1 MLQEIYIKNFALI
14 DELRIKFEDGLNI
27 ITGETGSGKSILID
41 ALSMA
46 LGKKADKAFVRN
58 GENKAVV
65 EAVFSC
71 ENPEL
76 IKNLNELGIEDTE
89 DGIIVTREIS
99 SEGKSVSRLNNRSVS
114 KSILKEISSQ
124 LITIHGQNE
133 YEQLMTAH
141 SQLNLLDLFGA
152 EEIEAQLSN
161 YRELYSKFLELKKE
175 ISKLNNFEEPGNLQR
190 EIDLIKYEIEEIDT
204 AKLKKDEKEELMKE
218 LKRVENTEKIQSTL
232 EYSYEA
238 IYGNSESVLDILANC
253 FNKYDQ
259 IEDYDSDIKLWNDV
273 IKDCYYRLDDVAN
286 EIRSKK
292 GSFEFDEK
300 LIDELN
306 FRIDKINTIHRKYG
320 NSYEN
325 VMQFR
330 ERSLKRLEEI
340 TLRDEL
346 IEKYNLEIK
355 SVEKKLYIEAK
366 KLSDL
371 RKRASV
377 NLTNKI
383 LKELLS
389 LKMNNTQFNIEF
401 TESEF
406 SQTGIDYIEFAV
418 NFNKGDVLKPL
429 NKIASGGEISRFMLA
444 FKNVI
449 SATDNID
456 TLIFDEIDTGVSG
469 IAAQMIGEK
478 LKEISNFRQVLCVTH
493 LPQIASYADCHYLV
507 EKHDDENSTQTK
519 ISKLKLDGRV
529 NEIAKMIGGLNI
541 TKSTTE
547 SAKEL
552 IEKNNRSRHNG

>member
-1 MLQEIYIKNFALI
+1 MLQEIYIRNFALI
-14 DELRIKFEDGLNI
+14 DELRVKFEDGLNI

-58 GENKAVV
+58 GESKAIV

-71 ENPEL
+71 ENTDL
-76 IKNLNELGIEDTE
+76 INKLNELGIEDIE

-114 KSILKEISSQ
+114 KSILKEVSSQ

-133 YEQLMTAH
+133 YEQLMTAQ
-141 SQLNLLDLFGA
+141 SQLNLLDLFGGA
-152 EEIEAQLSN
+152 EIELQLSN
-161 YRELYSKFLELKKE
+161 YREYYSKFMELKKE
-175 ISKLNNFEEPGNLQR
+175 ISKLNNFEDPSNIQR
-190 EIDLIKYEIEEIDT
+190 EIDLIRYEIEEIDG

-218 LKRVENTEKIQSTL
+218 LKKVENTEKIQSTL

-238 IYGNSESVLDILANC
+238 LYGSSEAVLDALANC

-259 IEDYDSDIKLWNDV
+259 IEDYDSDIKLWNDI

-320 NSYEN
+320 NSYEK

-330 ERSLKRLEEI
+330 ERSLKRLQEI
-340 TLRDEL
+340 TQRDEL
-346 IEKYNLEIK
+346 IEKYNAEIRT
-355 SVEKKLYIEAK
+355 VEKQLYAEAK
-366 KLSDL
+366 KLSDV
-371 RKRASV
+371 RKKVSA

-383 LKELLS
+383 LKELIS

-406 SQTGIDYIEFAV
+406 SATGMDYIEFAV
-418 NFNKGDVLKPL
+418 NFNKGDTLKPL

-493 LPQIASYADCHYLV
+493 LPQIASYADGHYLV
-507 EKHDDENSTQTK
+507 EKHDNENSTQTK
-519 ISKLKLDGRV
+519 ISKLEIDDRIS
-529 NEIAKMIGGLNI
+529 EIAKMIGGLNI
-541 TKSTTE
+541 TKSTLE
-547 SAKEL
+547 SAKDL
-552 IEKNNRSRHNG
+552 IQKNNRSKNNG

>member
-14 DELRIKFEDGLNI
+14 DELRIKFEEGLNI

-46 LGKKADKAFVRN
+46 LGKKADKTFVRT
-58 GENKAVV
+58 GETKAIV

-71 ENPEL
+71 ENTDL
-76 IKNLNELGIEDTE
+76 ARTLSELGIEDAE
-89 DGIIVTREIS
+89 DEIIVTREIS

-133 YEQLMTAH
+133 YEQLMTSQ

-152 EEIEAQLSN
+152 EDIAVQLSK
-161 YRELYSKFLELKKE
+161 YGELYTKYLELKKE
-175 ISKLNNFEEPGNLQR
+175 ISKLNNFEEPGNIQR
-190 EIDLIKYEIEEIDT
+190 EIDLIKYEIEEIDS

-218 LKRVENTEKIQSTL
+218 LKKVENTEKIQSTL
-232 EYSYEA
+232 EYSYESL
-238 IYGNSESVLDILANC
+238 YGSTDSVLDILANC

-259 IEDYDSDIKLWNDV
+259 IEDYDSDIKLWNDI

-286 EIRSKK
+286 EIRNKK
-292 GSFEFDEK
+292 GTFEFDDK

-306 FRIDKINTIHRKYG
+306 FRIDKINTIYRKYG
-320 NSYEN
+320 SSYEK

-330 ERSLKRLEEI
+330 EKSLKRLQEI

-346 IEKYNLEIK
+346 IEKYKLEIK
-355 SVEKKLYIEAK
+355 SVEKKLYSEAK

-371 RKRASV
+371 RKKASA

-406 SQTGIDYIEFAV
+406 SSTGMDYIEFTV

-469 IAAQMIGEK
+469 IAAQTIGEK

-507 EKHDDENSTQTK
+507 EKRDDENSTQTI
-519 ISKLKLDGRV
+519 ISKLEIDERV

-541 TKSTTE
+541 TKTTIE

-552 IEKNNRSRHNG
+552 IQKNNRRI